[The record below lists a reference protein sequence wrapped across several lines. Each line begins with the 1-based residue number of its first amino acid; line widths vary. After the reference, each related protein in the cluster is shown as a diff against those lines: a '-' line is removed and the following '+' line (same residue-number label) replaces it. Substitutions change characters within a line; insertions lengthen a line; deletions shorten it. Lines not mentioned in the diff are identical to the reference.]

1 MTGHRAYFRSRADFA
16 IKWQQKD
23 VGSFVSQH
31 PCDQYSRWRN
41 YPFTGAGDFAAKVN
55 VVPYGDKFLL
65 IVYSEL
71 QHGAK
76 VREVR
81 GVIDRFYASND
92 AGNTDYSGAGWYLT
106 GYGMGEGAGQQVRR
120 LTLEIPLKMIY
131 CTDICSLFF
140 PFYLFILKCTGLV
153 CK

>member
-23 VGSFVSQH
+23 AGSFVSQH
-31 PCDQYSRWRN
+31 PCDQYSRWRV

-65 IVYSEL
+65 IVYSRL
-71 QHGAK
+71 QNGAE

-81 GVIDRFYASND
+81 SIIDRFYA
-92 AGNTDYSGAGWYLT
+92 
-106 GYGMGEGAGQQVRR
+106 
-120 LTLEIPLKMIY
+120 
-131 CTDICSLFF
+131 C
-140 PFYLFILKCTGLV
+140 
-153 CK
+153 